1 MRRRTLGLMI
11 LSGIL
16 LTGCSGSNE
25 KKAQGPILP
34 VKVAEVEQKDVP
46 IYQETIG
53 NVHPFLAVDV
63 RPQVEG
69 KLTEVHIVSGQKV
82 QPGDSL
88 FTVDQRPFQAALNR
102 AQAVLERDKSAL
114 ALAEKKVERYSEL
127 AKKEFVSPLTY
138 EELQTAVDSSK
149 AQVAIDEVEVEL
161 AQINLDYCSIAAP
174 IGGKIDSYSADPG
187 NIISPSNRDPL
198 LVIRQLSPIIIRFTL
213 AQKEFQHV
221 KKTHSDGDM
230 TIEIYL
236 PEDPEKVAE
245 GEVYFVDNT
254 VDPKTGTICL
264 KGILD
269 NPEEYFWP
277 GEFVRVKLL
286 VRRQPDALIIPRS
299 AVQMGQHGH
308 YVYVVNDKGEAMPR
322 PIKLGK
328 RIDDEVIVET
338 GLDRGETIVTDGQ
351 LNLFPGVRVI
361 AVNRVEN
368 DEDKADS

>member
-1 MRRRTLGLMI
+1 MI

-16 LTGCSGSNE
+16 LTGCGGSGDTKN
-25 KKAQGPILP
+25 QGPILP
-34 VKVAEVEQKDVP
+34 VKVTDVEQRDVP
-46 IYQETIG
+46 IYLETIG
-53 NVHPFLAVDV
+53 NVHPFHSVNI

-69 KLTEVHIVSGQKV
+69 KLTEVHIVSGQNV
-82 QPGDSL
+82 EPGDSL
-88 FTVDQRPFQAALNR
+88 FTIDQRPFQAALNR
-102 AQAVLERDKSAL
+102 AKAVLERDKSAL
-114 ALAEKKVERYSEL
+114 ALAEKKVERYAEL

-138 EELQTAVDSSK
+138 EELQTGVDSTK
-149 AQVAIDEVEVEL
+149 AQVTIDEVEVEL

-174 IGGKIDSYSADPG
+174 IAGKIDSYSFDPG
-187 NIISPSNRDPL
+187 NIISPANRDPL

-221 KKTHSDGDM
+221 KQTHADGDM

-236 PEDPEKVAE
+236 PEEPEKVAE

-254 VDPKTGTICL
+254 IDAQTGTICL

-286 VRRQPDALIIPRS
+286 VRRQPDALMIPRS
-299 AVQMGQHGH
+299 AVQIGQHGH
-308 YVYVVNDKGEAMPR
+308 YVYVVNKKGEAMPR
-322 PIKLGK
+322 PIKVGK

-338 GLDRGETIVTDGQ
+338 GLDRGETVVTDGQ
-351 LNLFPGVRVI
+351 LNLFPGVKVI
-361 AVNRVEN
+361 AVNRVDN
-368 DEDKADS
+368 DEEKAAS